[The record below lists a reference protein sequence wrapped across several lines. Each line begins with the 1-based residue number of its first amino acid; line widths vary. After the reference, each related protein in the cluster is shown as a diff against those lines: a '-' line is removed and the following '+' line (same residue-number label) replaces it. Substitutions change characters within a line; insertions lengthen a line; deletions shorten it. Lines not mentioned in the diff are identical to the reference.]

1 MSSSVDTGP
10 STTATSSRE
19 LPPSMV
25 ERMTLILDAFD
36 GRNARLTLE
45 EVARRTHL
53 PRSTAHRILDQ
64 LVKLTWLDHTPTGYA
79 LGRRSLTLGGGDD
92 QGHSELRAAAAP
104 WLHELS
110 MRTGLVV
117 HLAVLDG
124 ASVRYLDKMG
134 GRFATNVPSRV
145 GGVMPAHGTALG
157 LAMLAWHEPEHV
169 DELMTNEFSAR
180 SEAPYAAVERLHA
193 ELHQVRQR
201 GGLAFERG
209 SWVPGIACVA
219 APVWGP
225 EHPVAAISFVGD
237 LETPLERV
245 APLVVHACREIS
257 ESLYG
262 DQVRRQRGGV
272 RRQGSRGARAG
283 VAGRRMVSAG

>member
-1 MSSSVDTGP
+1 MSN
-10 STTATSSRE
+10 STAATPAVPAPRE

-45 EVARRTHL
+45 EVARHTHL

-64 LVKLTWLDHTPTGYA
+64 LVKLAWLEHTPNGYA

-92 QGHSELRAAAAP
+92 LGHGELRASAAP
-104 WLHELS
+104 WLHDLG

-124 ASVRYLDKMG
+124 ASVRYLDKVG
-134 GRFATNVPSRV
+134 GRSATSVPSRV
-145 GGVMPAHGTALG
+145 GGLMPAHGTALG
-157 LAMLAWHEPEHV
+157 LAMLAWREPEEV
-169 DELMTNEFSAR
+169 DALMASEFSAR
-180 SEAPYAAVERLHA
+180 SDAPYAALERLHA

-209 SWVPGIACVA
+209 SWVPDVACVA

-225 EHPVAAISFVGD
+225 EGPVAAISFVGG
-237 LETPLERV
+237 LSTPLERV
-245 APLVVHACREIS
+245 APLVVQACREIS
-257 ESLYG
+257 SELYG
-262 DQVRRQRGGV
+262 DQVRRPRSGV
-272 RRQGSRGARAG
+272 RRRAG
-283 VAGRRMVSAG
+283 QGGQTGVADRTMASAG